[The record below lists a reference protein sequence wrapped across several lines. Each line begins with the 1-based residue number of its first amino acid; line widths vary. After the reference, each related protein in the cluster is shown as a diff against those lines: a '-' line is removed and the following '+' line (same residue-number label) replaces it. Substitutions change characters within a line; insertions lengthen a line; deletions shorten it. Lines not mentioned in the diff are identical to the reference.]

1 MDIPQTVNADGD
13 KLTIKA
19 DAGGLYDKDHVSVTV
34 QSENDWKLKSGL
46 HSLAYELRNP
56 QSGSCLLYTSAS
68 GIKRITEDMKD
79 VQNIWYQ
86 NLWNLR
92 H

>member
-1 MDIPQTVNADGD
+1 MFKEEIGNEFIVIQEGTSEG
-13 KLTIKA
+13 TQIK
-19 DAGGLYDKDHVSVTV
+19 YRKD
-34 QSENDWKLKSGL
+34 
-46 HSLAYELRNP
+46 
-56 QSGSCLLYTSAS
+56 

-86 NLWNLR
+86 NLWNLP